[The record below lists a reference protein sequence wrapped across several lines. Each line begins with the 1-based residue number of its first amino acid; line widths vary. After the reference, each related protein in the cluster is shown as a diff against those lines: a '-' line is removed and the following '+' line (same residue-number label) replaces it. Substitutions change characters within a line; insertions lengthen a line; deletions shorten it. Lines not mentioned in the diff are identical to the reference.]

1 MTVPRG
7 TPRRS
12 VETDAYARVFEILRS
27 LDRRISTLERGSR
40 VVPPEAER
48 EADPTSLDAQLDSI
62 TYRLD
67 GLSSPTT

>member
-40 VVPPEAER
+40 VVPTEAER
-48 EADPTSLDAQLDSI
+48 ADDPAALDVQLDRI

-67 GLSSPTT
+67 GLSSPTS